1 MKHFYPT
8 LLLLFLSF
16 LHLPTHA
23 QSSLPA
29 DAVQPNWL
37 NEVPEVVFPDTG
49 LVSLYYKTWQT
60 AAGRVRRGPKG
71 LPASPYLDENCY
83 EDQIWIWDTCFMTL
97 FSKYCPTAFPGKQSL
112 LNLYAP
118 LHDHQ
123 ATPLKIHLRDN
134 PPIFAWVEDAYFRFT
149 GDRAQAQL
157 VMQQKRYLQRHFEW
171 FDTVATGSQDTLITP
186 DYNPIRKR
194 TVRDANGRVEGYVWW
209 GNTSG
214 MDNTPRGRDA
224 GGYDS
229 ILWVDAICQQ
239 ALSAR
244 CIARM
249 AHQLGMKAEAR
260 LWQQRYDT
268 LRSTIN
274 RLYWDELDGFYYD
287 ISRNSH
293 RPCRIKSV
301 GSFWA
306 LLAGIPSTSQ
316 AKRMIKYLESEKFFG
331 GRYPW
336 NSIARDDPDFNAATG
351 DYWRGGVWIPM
362 AYMGTKALEEYGFYA
377 LADTLARRTLMQQLR
392 TYQQYSPHTI
402 WETYSPS
409 ADLPSTEWGHRVRP
423 DFCGWSALG
432 PISLFIEN
440 VLGFREVNA
449 LTHTIRW
456 DLNKQQGLQ
465 GIRKLRFAD
474 TICTLIYSPNS
485 DSIFT
490 DTNSPF
496 TLIVNGHKYHVKKG
510 GRNVK
515 LQHD

>member
-8 LLLLFLSF
+8 LLFLFLSF

-37 NEVPEVVFPDTG
+37 DEVPEVVFPDTG

-186 DYNPIRKR
+186 DYNPIRKH
-194 TVRDANGRVEGYVWW
+194 TIRDANGQVEGYVWW

-249 AHQLGMKAEAR
+249 AHQLGLKAEAR

-274 RLYWDELDGFYYD
+274 RLYWDEQDGFYYD

-306 LLAGIPSTSQ
+306 LLAGIPSPSQ

-474 TICTLIYSPNS
+474 TICTLIYSPDS

-490 DTNSPF
+490 DTNRPF